1 MLNAYAQFSH
11 DNFKVVFKEAAES
24 IIWGFGQNV
33 SLLVEVFMLGA
44 MILKNDPE
52 GEKLLQMAKKLSQNS

>member
-24 IIWGFGQNV
+24 IIWGFG
-33 SLLVEVFMLGA
+33 
-44 MILKNDPE
+44 
-52 GEKLLQMAKKLSQNS
+52 